1 MTDVAVAA
9 QAPAPPAH
17 AVAGRRGRTSV
28 LIVICFAIIA
38 VVVVMVVFGSLI
50 APQNPNAQNPLNALA
65 KPGGG
70 HWLGTDS
77 LGRDVFSRLIAG
89 ARTAFIGPLVIACS
103 AMVLGNLLG
112 LWAGYKG
119 GRVDTVIMRWVDLM
133 WSVPGLLVIIV
144 VSGTLG
150 GGYWLAVG
158 LLVILT
164 VPFDTRV
171 VRAATLEQAP
181 RPYVEAARTLGVP
194 GWRIMTWHI
203 WPNVSPVAVANAF
216 LNFAGSLTAIAGLSF
231 LGLGVAPGTPDWG
244 LMLSEGLQDL
254 FVNPVAVLAPG
265 ALIVL
270 TATSM
275 NLIGDWL
282 QERLSSRGAVR

>member
-1 MTDVAVAA
+1 VTEVAIPASAAGALVAT
-9 QAPAPPAH
+9 
-17 AVAGRRGRTSV
+17 RRRRPSWVIGICI
-28 LIVICFAIIA
+28 LIVLA
-38 VVVVMVVFGSLI
+38 VVVMVVFGSVI
-50 APQNPNAQNPLNALA
+50 APLNPNTQNPLNALA
-65 KPGGG
+65 QPSGA

-89 ARTAFIGPLVIACS
+89 ARTAFIGPLIIAAS
-103 AMVLGNLLG
+103 SMVLGNLLG
-112 LWAGYKG
+112 LWAGYRG
-119 GRVDTVIMRWVDLM
+119 GRVDAVIMRWVDLM

-144 VSGTLG
+144 VAGTLG

-158 LLVILT
+158 LLVVLT

-171 VRAATLEQAP
+171 VRGATLEQTP
-181 RPYVEAARTLGVP
+181 RPYVEAARTLGVKD
-194 GWRIMTWHI
+194 WRIMVWHI

-216 LNFAGSLTAIAGLSF
+216 LNFAGSVGFLAALSF
-231 LGLGVAPGTPDWG
+231 LGLGVPPGTPDWG

-265 ALIVL
+265 AMIVL

-282 QERLSSRGAVR
+282 QERLSSRGAAR